1 MKYRAITQRLL
12 DLFRRGVNHFNGSA
26 DTVISV
32 ACRWWEYHITFR
44 EPGGEEGFRNLVY
57 IQRKVLMSSLQR
69 KPVRGQAVIAE
80 AEGC

>member
-1 MKYRAITQRLL
+1 MKNSTITQRLL
-12 DLFRRGVNHFNGSA
+12 DFFRRGVNHFNGST
-26 DTVISV
+26 DTVRV
-32 ACRWWEYHITFR
+32 ACRWWEYQITFR

-69 KPVRGQAVIAE
+69 KPVTGQAVIAE